1 MGVRRRG
8 GKVFRINRPPMGWD
22 GCPHIR
28 YMVRSIALVVVAV
41 SPGAGATEASGRIF
55 CGAHSSSSSSSSKTT
70 IWGIRSGVKENP
82 PFPPLNFVPSS
93 LPFLPSAP
101 TFFFGLGAPTRR
113 NLDVD
118 AKQDCPPPANVR
130 PILCRP
136 LAPGPDDNKSSNL
149 LNLLPAKVLLHYIVA
164 GFAVSLTFS
173 TRPLSNPSLSGE
185 AEEGSDRKSG
195 GGNKKKFCFFSSSAE
210 VVASSPFSHICLT
223 LR

>member
-1 MGVRRRG
+1 MIDAKGGYSKRRDEGNAECVLRSLRPHPPCCTLGRNEKAIERGREMGVRRRG

-28 YMVRSIALVVVAV
+28 YMMRSIALVVVAA

-82 PFPPLNFVPSS
+82 PFPPLNFVPPLLALSTQR
-93 LPFLPSAP
+93 AN
-101 TFFFGLGAPTRR
+101 FFFRVGCADSALLRR
-113 NLDVD
+113 GR

-136 LAPGPDDNKSSNL
+136 LAAGPDDNKSSNL
-149 LNLLPAKVLLHYIVA
+149 LNLLPAKVLLHH
-164 GFAVSLTFS
+164 S
-173 TRPLSNPSLSGE
+173 R
-185 AEEGSDRKSG
+185 
-195 GGNKKKFCFFSSSAE
+195 
-210 VVASSPFSHICLT
+210 SHFRLALLCP
-223 LR
+223 